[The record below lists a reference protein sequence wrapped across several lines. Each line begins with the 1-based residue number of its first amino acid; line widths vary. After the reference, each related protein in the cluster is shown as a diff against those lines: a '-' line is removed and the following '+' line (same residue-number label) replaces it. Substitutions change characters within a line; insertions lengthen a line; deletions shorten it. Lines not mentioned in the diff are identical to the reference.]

1 MDTRIR
7 NVDPDIWAKFK
18 LLCMVED
25 VSMNTKLL
33 QLVQTAVEDADG
45 EHRQLR
51 QAFSKAAK
59 KK

>member
-7 NVDPDIWAKFK
+7 NVDPEVWAKFK

-33 QLVQTAVEDADG
+33 QLVQAAVEDAEDD
-45 EHRQLR
+45 HRQLR

>member
-1 MDTRIR
+1 M
-7 NVDPDIWAKFK
+7 DPDIWAKFK